1 MTHQEYSK
9 HITSWKV
16 HNCNVEITS
25 SVKHILLQPVMLTI
39 HNYWQTP
46 SWKSQAGTQVR
57 ISDLEF
63 SLETHFPTI
72 HPPIHP
78 PTHPPTHPP
87 GKVFVSYVGGRFLNK
102 SCLSILVGIKNG
114 YCNSWWPK
122 YGPQVPKEWFESIH
136 PLILWQ
142 SKTEWKL
149 IADWG
154 SKWRSH
160 LFNVQFWIYKFLIS

>member
-1 MTHQEYSK
+1 MIIGNGHKTVSK
-9 HITSWKV
+9 LRTGRP
-16 HNCNVEITS
+16 T
-25 SVKHILLQPVMLTI
+25 ILYPLFF
-39 HNYWQTP
+39 WQTP
-46 SWKSQAGTQVR
+46 SRKSQAGTQVR

-72 HPPIHP
+72 
-78 PTHPPTHPP
+78 HPPTHPP

-122 YGPQVPKEWFESIH
+122 YGPQVPKEWFQSIY

-142 SKTEWKL
+142 SKTERKL

-154 SKWRSH
+154 PKCRRSLSIIITTH
-160 LFNVQFWIYKFLIS
+160 PNTIPLIHSTIQIINVRS